1 MAKPVTVRYGKF
13 VVSLSDGADPA
24 GFTAPCG
31 FTSKSFTRN
40 KTLGETQIP
49 DCTNPDA
56 SGWVERDAQAMSA
69 TISGSG
75 VLAKSA
81 LPLWEAAY
89 ASDESVECEVEFIYP
104 DGDAD
109 VYTGRFHV
117 ESLEVTGAMGERVQ
131 ISVTMQSDG
140 EIEYE
145 RTLAPDP

>member
-1 MAKPVTVRYGKF
+1 MAKPVTVRFGKF
-13 VVSLSDGADPA
+13 FVRLSNGETPA
-24 GFTAPCG
+24 VFSAPCG

-49 DCTNPDA
+49 DCDDPDA
-56 SGWVERDAQAMSA
+56 PAWQARDAQSMSA

-81 LPLWEAAY
+81 LPTWEEAF
-89 ASDESVECEVEFIYP
+89 ASDESIECEVEFLYP

-109 VYTGRFHV
+109 VYTGRFHL
-117 ESLEVTGAMGERVQ
+117 ESLETTGAMGERVQ

-145 RTLAPDP
+145 RTVAT